1 MVSVIITTYKRPL
14 NILKRAIDSVCA
26 QTYRDIE
33 ILIINDNPDENA
45 ISEIKR
51 LINKYK
57 QSRDI
62 KYIDYGINKGANY
75 ARNVGIANAKGKY
88 IAFLDDDD
96 EWLPTKIEKQVQK
109 MEDISEVGIVY
120 CNFYIMTD
128 NKKKERKIKKIDN
141 EYKLQA
147 ILKEN
152 FIGSTSFPLIR
163 KSAIEEVGNF
173 DTKMESCQEY
183 ELYIRILKKWNLA
196 YIEEELG
203 IYYLG
208 TGSTFKNNYK
218 KYYNGDRRII
228 DKHRELY
235 IKNKAE
241 YIYHLN
247 NMAFIFL
254 RARQLRYFG
263 IYRKQ
268 AFIIGGF
275 SFRNSI
281 IYMLLKK
288 IKSKRKM
295 NNYE

>member
-26 QTYRDIE
+26 QTYREIE
-33 ILIINDNPDENA
+33 ILVINDNPDENA

-57 QSRDI
+57 QSMDI

-96 EWLPTKIEKQVQK
+96 EWLPTKIEKQVRK

-196 YIEEELG
+196 CIEEELG

-228 DKHRELY
+228 DKHKELY
-235 IKNKAE
+235 IKNKTE

-247 NMAFIFL
+247 NMAFIFF

-268 AFIIGGF
+268 AIIVGGF

-288 IKSKRKM
+288 IKSKKKD
-295 NNYE
+295 E

>member
-26 QTYRDIE
+26 QTYREIE
-33 ILIINDNPDENA
+33 ILVINDNPDENA

-57 QSRDI
+57 QSMDI

-96 EWLPTKIEKQVQK
+96 EWLPTKIEKQVRK

-196 YIEEELG
+196 CIEEELG

-228 DKHRELY
+228 DKHKELY
-235 IKNKAE
+235 IKNKTE

-247 NMAFIFL
+247 NMAFIFF

-268 AFIIGGF
+268 AIIVGGF

-288 IKSKRKM
+288 IKRKM